1 MGNHLPSDS
10 LRAKEWSCKAHGS
23 SDGALRKVPETLMPT
38 VIRFNKKRYLAS
50 GVTLT
55 ELFDQIPE
63 SIAYFD
69 ADDRLSA
76 CNLSFRNHFPIVIE
90 SEFLKRASA
99 GPFPSQAGARAPSRF
114 LPPATNSSGN
124 PSGTST
130 PVSLPATITTA
141 KKNDFAPDI
150 RRTPDGGTL
159 LTLRDLS
166 SQHRMEAEYRKRMQ
180 ALMGELEAAHQ
191 ETQEATELARSRKDV
206 LATVSH
212 ELRTPLNAILGFS
225 EMITKEMAGPL
236 ENERY
241 MEYAQIIHSSGVHV
255 LSLVNDLLDLSKLDA
270 GKLELRVE
278 PVEILKII
286 IECVRVVGAQATRD
300 HIGISVHVFDG
311 VDRLCGDSKRLR
323 QMLLNLLSNALKFTP
338 VGGEVTIDVFRRG
351 EDIAISVSDNGI
363 GIRAEDIPKVLEPFG
378 QVENEMSQKHPGTG
392 LGLPLTKELAELHGG
407 SLTMESNIDVGTTV
421 TILLPPDR
429 KPAAA

>member
-1 MGNHLPSDS
+1 
-10 LRAKEWSCKAHGS
+10 
-23 SDGALRKVPETLMPT
+23 MPT
-38 VIRFNKKRYLAS
+38 VIRFNKRRYVAS
-50 GVTLT
+50 GVNLS

-63 SIAYFD
+63 PIAYFD
-69 ADDRLSA
+69 ADERLSA

-90 SEFLKRASA
+90 SEFLKRAAA
-99 GPFPSQAGARAPSRF
+99 GPVSSQSDAGAPPRLL
-114 LPPATNSSGN
+114 LPAAN
-124 PSGTST
+124 PSGEDL
-130 PVSLPATITTA
+130 PVSLPATILTA
-141 KKNDFAPDI
+141 KRSDFAPDI

-159 LTLRDLS
+159 LSLHDLTH
-166 SQHRMEAEYRKRMQ
+166 QHRMEADYRKRMDT
-180 ALMGELEAAHQ
+180 LMAELEAAHRAKQ
-191 ETQEATELARSRKDV
+191 QALTLAQTRTDFLTQM
-206 LATVSH
+206 SH

-225 EMITKEMAGPL
+225 EMMTTQTAGPM
-236 ENERY
+236 ENQRY
-241 MEYAQIIHSSGVHV
+241 LEYAEIIHSSGVHV

-270 GKLELRVE
+270 GKLELNVE

-286 IECVRVVGAQATRD
+286 IDCVRLVGAQATRE

-311 VDRLCGDSKRLR
+311 VDRLCGDSRRLR

-351 EDIAISVSDNGI
+351 EDVAIAVSDNGI

-378 QVENEMSQKHPGTG
+378 QVESEMSHKHPGTG

-421 TILLPPDR
+421 TIILPPDP
-429 KPAAA
+429 KAAAA

>member
-1 MGNHLPSDS
+1 
-10 LRAKEWSCKAHGS
+10 
-23 SDGALRKVPETLMPT
+23 MPT
-38 VIRFNKKRYLAS
+38 VIRFNKQRYLAS
-50 GVTLT
+50 GVNLS

-63 SIAYFD
+63 PVAYFD
-69 ADDRLSA
+69 ADERLSA

-99 GPFPSQAGARAPSRF
+99 GPVSSQAGATAPSHF
-114 LPPATNSSGN
+114 LPPSID
-124 PSGTST
+124 TSDA

-141 KKNDFAPDI
+141 RKNDFAPDI
-150 RRTPDGGTL
+150 RKTADGGTL

-166 SQHRMEAEYRKRMQ
+166 TQHRIEAEYHKRMEM
-180 ALMGELEAAHQ
+180 LMGELDAASQ
-191 ETQEATELARSRKDV
+191 AKQEAMELAQVRKDV
-206 LATVSH
+206 LTAVSH

-241 MEYAQIIHSSGVHV
+241 LEYAQIIHSSGVHV

-270 GKLELRVE
+270 GKLELHVE

-286 IECVRVVGAQATRD
+286 IDCVRLVGAQAARD
-300 HIGISVHVFDG
+300 HVGISVHVFDG

-338 VGGEVTIDVFRRG
+338 VGGEITIDVFRRG
-351 EDIAISVSDNGI
+351 EGVAISVSDTGI

-378 QVENEMSQKHPGTG
+378 QVESQMSQKHPGTG

-407 SLTMESNIDVGTTV
+407 SLTMESKVDVGTTV
-421 TILLPPDR
+421 TIILPPDP

>member
-1 MGNHLPSDS
+1 
-10 LRAKEWSCKAHGS
+10 
-23 SDGALRKVPETLMPT
+23 MPT

-50 GVTLT
+50 GVNLS

-63 SIAYFD
+63 PVAYFD
-69 ADDRLSA
+69 ADERLSA

-99 GPFPSQAGARAPSRF
+99 GPVSSQAGAGAPSRF
-114 LPPATNSSGN
+114 LPPSVNASDA
-124 PSGTST
+124 

-141 KKNDFAPDI
+141 RKNDFAPDI
-150 RRTPDGGTL
+150 RRTADGGTL

-166 SQHRMEAEYRKRMQ
+166 SQHRLEVEYHKRMEM
-180 ALMGELEAAHQ
+180 LMGQLEAAHQ
-191 ETQEATELARSRKDV
+191 ATQEAVELAQVRKDA
-206 LATVSH
+206 LTAVSH
-212 ELRTPLNAILGFS
+212 EIRTPLNAILGFS
-225 EMITKEMAGPL
+225 EMITKEMAGPV

-241 MEYAQIIHSSGVHV
+241 LEYAQIIHSSGVHV

-270 GKLELRVE
+270 GKLELHVE

-286 IECVRVVGAQATRD
+286 IDCVRLVGPQATRD
-300 HIGISVHVFDG
+300 HVGISVHVFDG

-338 VGGEVTIDVFRRG
+338 VGGEITIDVFRRG
-351 EDIAISVSDNGI
+351 EDIAISVSDTGI
-363 GIRAEDIPKVLEPFG
+363 GIRAEDIPKVMEPFG
-378 QVENEMSQKHPGTG
+378 QVESEMSQKHPGTG

-407 SLTMESNIDVGTTV
+407 SLTMESNVDVGTTV
-421 TILLPPDR
+421 TIILPPDP

>member
-1 MGNHLPSDS
+1 
-10 LRAKEWSCKAHGS
+10 
-23 SDGALRKVPETLMPT
+23 MPT
-38 VIRFNKKRYLAS
+38 VIRFNKRQYLSS
-50 GVTLT
+50 GVNLT

-63 SIAYFD
+63 PIAYFD

-99 GPFPSQAGARAPSRF
+99 GPVSSQAGAGAPSRF
-114 LPPATNSSGN
+114 LPPMAN
-124 PSGTST
+124 PSGESM

-141 KKNDFAPDI
+141 RKSDFAPDI
-150 RRTPDGGTL
+150 RKTPDGGTL

-166 SQHRMEAEYRKRMQ
+166 HQHRMEADYRKRMD
-180 ALMGELEAAHQ
+180 ALMGELETAHQ
-191 ETQEATELARSRKDV
+191 AKQQAVELAQCRKDF
-206 LATVSH
+206 LTTISH

-225 EMITKEMAGPL
+225 EMIAKEMAGPVK
-236 ENERY
+236 NERY
-241 MEYAQIIHSSGVHV
+241 LEYAQIIHSSGVHV
-255 LSLVNDLLDLSKLDA
+255 LSMVNDLLDLSKLDA
-270 GKLELRVE
+270 GKLELQVE

-286 IECVRVVGAQATRD
+286 IDCVRLVGAQATRD

-311 VDRLCGDSKRLR
+311 VDRLCGDNKRLR

-338 VGGEVTIDVFRRG
+338 VGGEITIDVFRRG
-351 EDIAISVSDNGI
+351 EGVAISVSDTGI

-378 QVENEMSQKHPGTG
+378 QVESEMSHKHPGTG

-407 SLTMESNIDVGTTV
+407 SLTMESSVDVGTTV
-421 TILLPPDR
+421 TITLPPDP
-429 KPAAA
+429 KSAAA

>member
-1 MGNHLPSDS
+1 
-10 LRAKEWSCKAHGS
+10 
-23 SDGALRKVPETLMPT
+23 MPT
-38 VIRFNKKRYLAS
+38 IIRFNKRRYVAS
-50 GVTLT
+50 GVNLS

-63 SIAYFD
+63 PIAYFD
-69 ADDRLSA
+69 GDDRLSA

-90 SEFLKRASA
+90 SEFLKRAAA
-99 GPFPSQAGARAPSRF
+99 GPVSSQSKAAAPARIS
-114 LPPATNSSGN
+114 PPAAN
-124 PSGTST
+124 PSGEEQ
-130 PVSLPATITTA
+130 PVSLPATISTA
-141 KKNDFAPDI
+141 KKSDFAPDI

-166 SQHRMEAEYRKRMQ
+166 HQHRMEADYRKRMDN
-180 ALMGELEAAHQ
+180 LMSELEAAHQ
-191 ETQEATELARSRKDV
+191 AEQRALTLAQTRTDFLTQM
-206 LATVSH
+206 SH

-225 EMITKEMAGPL
+225 EMITKEIAGPV
-236 ENERY
+236 ENEKY
-241 MEYAQIIHSSGVHV
+241 LDYAQIIHSSGVHV

-270 GKLELRVE
+270 GKLELQVE

-286 IECVRVVGAQATRD
+286 IDCVRLVGAQAARE

-351 EDIAISVSDNGI
+351 EDVAISVSDTGI

-378 QVENEMSQKHPGTG
+378 QVENEMSHKHQGTG

-407 SLTMESNIDVGTTV
+407 SLTMESNVDVGTTV
-421 TILLPPDR
+421 TILLPPDP

>member
-1 MGNHLPSDS
+1 
-10 LRAKEWSCKAHGS
+10 
-23 SDGALRKVPETLMPT
+23 MPT
-38 VIRFNKKRYLAS
+38 VIRFNKRQYLSS
-50 GVTLT
+50 GVNLT

-63 SIAYFD
+63 PIAYFD
-69 ADDRLSA
+69 ADDRLAA

-99 GPFPSQAGARAPSRF
+99 GPMASQASARL
-114 LPPATNSSGN
+114 LPPAVN
-124 PSGTST
+124 PSGKNL

-141 KKNDFAPDI
+141 KKSDFSPDL
-150 RRTPDGGTL
+150 RKTPDGGTL
-159 LTLRDLS
+159 LMLHDLAQ
-166 SQHRMEAEYRKRMQ
+166 QHRMEAHFRKHMD
-180 ALMGELEAAHQ
+180 ALIAELEAAHQ
-191 ETQEATELARSRKDV
+191 AKQHAMELAQSRKDF
-206 LATVSH
+206 LTTVSH

-225 EMITKEMAGPL
+225 EMITKEMAGPV
-236 ENERY
+236 NNDRY
-241 MEYAQIIHSSGVHV
+241 LEYAQIIHSSGVHV
-255 LSLVNDLLDLSKLDA
+255 LSMVNDLLDLSKLDA
-270 GKLELRVE
+270 GKLELQVE

-286 IECVRVVGAQATRD
+286 IDCVRLVGAQATRD

-338 VGGEVTIDVFRRG
+338 VGGEITIDVFRRG
-351 EDIAISVSDNGI
+351 ESVAISVSDNGI

-378 QVENEMSQKHPGTG
+378 QVESEMSQKHHGTG

-407 SLTMESNIDVGTTV
+407 SLTMESNVDVGTTV
-421 TILLPPDR
+421 TIILPPDA